1 MGRSQVRFFKKNKPD
16 LSMLDVASRLRG
28 FILDTQIQKPHE
40 MAELLG
46 LSPISDEVADREEE
60 ESDIRV
66 ERIAHLIPLVYT
78 YAHSLAEGSIELQKN
93 NLDNLDAIPDEIW
106 MVSRRMME
114 QVAMSAMLGS
124 ISQLID
130 MKLLEV
136 PKKKGRR

>member
-1 MGRSQVRFFKKNKPD
+1 VRLFKKKKLN

-78 YAHSLAEGSIELQKN
+78 YAHSLAEGSIEVQKN
-93 NLDNLDAIPDEIW
+93 SADNLDGLPEEIW

-124 ISQLID
+124 IAQLVD
-130 MKLLEV
+130 MNLLEI
-136 PKKKGRR
+136 PNKKGRR

>member
-1 MGRSQVRFFKKNKPD
+1 MRLFKKKKLN

-78 YAHSLAEGSIELQKN
+78 YAHSLAEGSIEVQKN
-93 NLDNLDAIPDEIW
+93 SADNLDGLPEEIW

-124 ISQLID
+124 IAQLVD
-130 MKLLEV
+130 MNLLEI
-136 PKKKGRR
+136 PNKKGRR